1 MNLSI
6 ATSIW
11 SRSRAGKATAFGH
24 ANRNELALV
33 DYEHEHA
40 AVSESDSL
48 NPLHPSVIVVWRI
61 GGLIGA
67 AVWTVIAAALE
78 FLLLIPQNGPLLAPG
93 LVTTVVALFFFT
105 LALAWPG
112 LRYRHWRWRVMP
124 DRVLIQKGVV
134 WRSRSLIPRVRIQH
148 VDTRTSPLQRWL
160 GLASLVIY
168 TAGTR
173 GADAEI
179 PGLAND
185 EAVQLREELSR
196 LEELDERG

>member
-1 MNLSI
+1 MNS
-6 ATSIW
+6 
-11 SRSRAGKATAFGH
+11 
-24 ANRNELALV
+24 NEP
-33 DYEHEHA
+33 
-40 AVSESDSL
+40 DSL
-48 NPLHPSVIVVWRI
+48 NSLHPSVVMVWRV

-67 AVWTVIAAALE
+67 AIWTAIAGALE
-78 FLLLIPQNGPLLAPG
+78 MLLLIPRLGPLLLPG
-93 LVTTVVALFFFT
+93 LVTALVAASLFT
-105 LALAWPG
+105 LALVWPG
-112 LRYRHWRWRVMP
+112 LRYRYWRWRVQP

-179 PGLAND
+179 PGLAAD
-185 EAVQLREELSR
+185 QAVQLREELTR
-196 LEELDERG
+196 LEELDERV